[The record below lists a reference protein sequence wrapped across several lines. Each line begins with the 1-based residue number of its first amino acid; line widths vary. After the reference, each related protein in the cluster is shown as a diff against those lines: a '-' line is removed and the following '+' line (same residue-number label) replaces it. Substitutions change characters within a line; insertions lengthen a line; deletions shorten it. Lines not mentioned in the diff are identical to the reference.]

1 METMS
6 GSAALMRSMKKEGV
20 KQVFGLP
27 GGANLPMYDELF
39 KSDIRH
45 ILVRHEQSAAH
56 MADGFGRV
64 SRKPGVCFATSG
76 PGATNILTGIATA
89 QADSAPMVAV
99 TGQVPVKMIGRD
111 AFQESDII
119 GMSNPVVK
127 YAFQPRTPEEVPLA
141 VRRGFY
147 IAETGRPGPVLLDIP
162 KDVQQNEAPMEFP
175 EEFQMRGYKPWTDP
189 DVIGIERA
197 TNMLLSSQK
206 PVILAGGGTI
216 ISSAFAELQAV
227 AEMLGMPVVTTFK
240 GKGAFPENHPLSMG
254 PIGMHGHAEA
264 NKIMVEADC
273 VLAVG
278 TRFSDRSV
286 GTVEDFEKRLKI
298 IHIDV
303 DPAEI
308 GKNQTANVAVV
319 GDVRA
324 SLRIMLSML
333 AKKTTHENTVWSK
346 HALDLKS
353 YWKDNLKIHPGEMG
367 AARILRKLREVLPK
381 ESIVTTEV
389 GQHQMWASLFFNVIQ
404 PGTFFSSTGL
414 GTMGWGFPAAIGAKV
429 AKPDVPVVD
438 IAGDGSFNM
447 TENSLATSVL
457 EDIPV
462 IVFLVNNFTLGMVA
476 QWQRTF
482 YDRRMIGVDFSKIL
496 CLPLFQQNGQRTVFP
511 LPVAQ
516 VSFDH
521 YFVGLCMS
529 VHPYWSHGKRMIF
542 RKCPLAFECRDNR
555 HAKHFCNSLQFCK
568 SRRDYGST
576 SGQYYWFLR

>member
-1 METMS
+1 MK
-6 GSAALMRSMKKEGV
+6 ALAKEEV
-20 KQVFGLP
+20 KEVFGLP

-64 SRKPGVCFATSG
+64 SRRPGVCFATSG

-111 AFQESDII
+111 AFQESDIV
-119 GMSNPVVK
+119 GMANPVVK
-127 YAFQPRTPEEVPLA
+127 YSFQPRSPEQVPQA
-141 VRRGFY
+141 VRKGFY
-147 IAETGRPGPVLLDIP
+147 IARTGRPGPVLIDVP
-162 KDVQQNEAPMEFP
+162 KDVQQDGAQMEFP
-175 EEFQMRGYKPWTDP
+175 DEFSIRGYHPWTDP
-189 DVIGIERA
+189 DVGAIREAVG
-197 TNMLLSSQK
+197 MLLESEK

-216 ISSAFAELQAV
+216 ISGAFSELQSV
-227 AEMLGMPVVTTFK
+227 AEALCVPVVTTFK
-240 GKGAFPENHPLSMG
+240 GKGAFPENHPLSLG

-264 NKIMVEADC
+264 NRLMSEADC
-273 VLAVG
+273 VLAIG

-286 GTVEDFEKRLKI
+286 GTFEEFERNLKI

-308 GKNQTANVAVV
+308 GKNQRTQVAIV

-324 SLRIMLSML
+324 SLRVMIKALSSL
-333 AKKTTHENTVWSK
+333 PAKKADGSVWLRHVREVK
-346 HALDLKS
+346 Q
-353 YWKDNLKIHPGEMG
+353 YWHDNLKIHPGELG
-367 AARILRKLREVLPK
+367 AAKILRKLRELLPP
-381 ESIVTTEV
+381 EAVVTTEV
-389 GQHQMWASLFFNVIQ
+389 GQHQMWASLFFDVIS

-429 AKPDVPVVD
+429 ARPGVPVVD

-447 TENSLATSVL
+447 TENSLATCMT

-462 IVFLVNNFTLGMVA
+462 IVFLVNNYSLGMVA

-482 YDRRMIGVDFSKIL
+482 YDRRMIGVDQRSCPDYVKLAESYGAQGLRAESMPELESSIKAALSSEVATVIDIPIDPEEDVLPFVAPGTPLKDMIL
-496 CLPLFQQNGQRTVFP
+496 P
-511 LPVAQ
+511 
-516 VSFDH
+516 S
-521 YFVGLCMS
+521 
-529 VHPYWSHGKRMIF
+529 
-542 RKCPLAFECRDNR
+542 
-555 HAKHFCNSLQFCK
+555 
-568 SRRDYGST
+568 
-576 SGQYYWFLR
+576 

>member
-1 METMS
+1 
-6 GSAALMRSMKKEGV
+6 MKSLQKEGV

-27 GGANLPMYDELF
+27 GGANLPIYDELF

-99 TGQVPVKMIGRD
+99 TGQVPVHMIGKD

-119 GMSNPVVK
+119 GMANPVVK
-127 YAFQPRTPEEVPLA
+127 YAFQPREASEVPLA
-141 VRRGFY
+141 VKKGFY
-147 IAETGRPGPVLLDIP
+147 IAETGRPGPVLIDMP
-162 KDVQQNEAPMEFP
+162 KDVQQNEAEMTFPDEFKI
-175 EEFQMRGYKPWTDP
+175 RGYHPWTDP
-189 DVIGIERA
+189 DIPSIEKA
-197 TNMLLSSQK
+197 IDMLLHSER
-206 PVILAGGGTI
+206 PIILAGGGTI

-227 AEMLGMPVVTTFK
+227 AELMMIPVVTTFK
-240 GKGAFPENHPLSMG
+240 GKGAFPENHPLSLG

-264 NKIMVEADC
+264 NKLMTEADC
-273 VLAVG
+273 VLAIG

-286 GTVEDFEKRLKI
+286 GTFEEFEKKLSI
-298 IHIDV
+298 IHMDV

-308 GKNQTANVAVV
+308 GKNQTAQVAVV

-324 SLRIMLSML
+324 SLKIMVKML
-333 AKKTTHENTVWSK
+333 AGRALKKDQDGWFAHVKKVKE
-346 HALDLKS
+346 
-353 YWKDNLKIHPGEMG
+353 YWRENLKIHPGEMG
-367 AARILRKLREVLPK
+367 AAKILRKLREMLPH

-389 GQHQMWASLFFNVIQ
+389 GQHQMWASLFYDVIH

-429 AKPDVPVVD
+429 ARPDVPVVD

-457 EDIPV
+457 EGIPV
-462 IVFLVNNFTLGMVA
+462 IVFLINNFTLGMVA

-482 YDRRMIGVDFSKIL
+482 YDRRMIGVDQKHCPDYVKLAESYGAQGIRAQSLDELGAAIKAGLKSDVSTVIDIPIDPEEDVLPFVAPGTPLKDMIL
-496 CLPLFQQNGQRTVFP
+496 P
-511 LPVAQ
+511 
-516 VSFDH
+516 S
-521 YFVGLCMS
+521 
-529 VHPYWSHGKRMIF
+529 
-542 RKCPLAFECRDNR
+542 
-555 HAKHFCNSLQFCK
+555 
-568 SRRDYGST
+568 
-576 SGQYYWFLR
+576 